1 MKKAW
6 QQPVLEGLDV
16 KMTMASTV
24 WGPYTDEAY
33 VPGEEVDKDNPGTW
47 NRFTS

>member
-6 QQPVLEGLDV
+6 SAPIVEVLDV
-16 KMTMASTV
+16 KKTMASSV

-33 VPGEEVDKDNPGTW
+33 VPGKEVDPNNPGTW
-47 NRFTS
+47 KRFTS